1 MEDCNM
7 KKEYL
12 KPTMM
17 VVKLHHHHHILVGS
31 PGAKSFGDSAEE
43 FIWDGDG
50 RTGDDV

>member
-7 KKEYL
+7 KKEYM

-31 PGAKSFGDSAEE
+31 PGAKSFGDSPEG
-43 FIWDGDG
+43 FIWNENGLDE
-50 RTGDDV
+50 DDV